1 MNTLKNKKFSR
12 SLMGYRRDWYKPV
25 LGLAQLSWVK
35 NLENYVQNV
44 FFTTQ
49 TQRRKEKN
57 RFLDATLTGVVF
69 GLSVLSVNYAIAPF
83 ETNTFAASP
92 VGRLDDWRYYPDA
105 SQLEFTLSAGTK
117 PKLFYL
123 AEPARIVVD
132 LPSTKLG
139 NIPTQQNYSGA
150 IQRVR
155 VSQLK
160 AGVTR
165 IVMDLA
171 PGIVVERNQF
181 QLQSIDGQN
190 STRWVLRPSTGGYAN
205 YPQAPQLTNYPQ
217 GIYSTPQP
225 RNYPPIDNQPQL
237 SNYPP
242 AIDNQPQLSNYPR
255 GTYSTPQPRNYPP
268 IDNQPPSIN
277 YPRGTYS
284 TPQPRNYLPI
294 DNPRQMPS
302 VNVPPPSS
310 ILPPPFLNLQ
320 QQQRSTVNV
329 PPPNQN
335 SFSRPSNILPPSF
348 PPMSGNSNNIAPFPA
363 PTGLAVPTIPNS
375 QPLNSQPFNSQPN
388 VPGSGIIE
396 FGQPIPNRR

>member
-1 MNTLKNKKFSR
+1 MDTLKNKKFSR

-25 LGLAQLSWVK
+25 LGLTQLSWVK

-44 FFTTQ
+44 FFTAQ
-49 TQRRKEKN
+49 TLRRRGKN
-57 RFLDATLTGVVF
+57 RFLDGTLTGVVL

-92 VGRLDDWRYYPDA
+92 VGRLDDWRYYPDT

-123 AEPARIVVD
+123 AQPPRIVVD

-181 QLQSIDGQN
+181 QLQPIDGQN

-205 YPQAPQLTNYPQ
+205 YPQAPQLTNYPP

-225 RNYPPIDNQPQL
+225 RNYPPIDNQPQ
-237 SNYPP
+237 STNYPP
-242 AIDNQPQLSNYPR
+242 GI
-255 GTYSTPQPRNYPP
+255 YSTPQPRNYPP
-268 IDNQPPSIN
+268 IDNQPQSTN
-277 YPRGTYS
+277 YPRGIYS
-284 TPQPRNYLPI
+284 TPQPRNYPPVI

-310 ILPPPFLNLQ
+310 ILPSSFFNQQ
-320 QQQRSTVNV
+320 QQQRPTVNV

-335 SFSRPSNILPPSF
+335 NFSQPRNILPPPSF

-375 QPLNSQPFNSQPN
+375 QPPNSQPFNSQPN